1 MMIIPSEQSSEIV
14 NTDIHHL
21 KELAQN
27 IGHNQSSLDFSWLF
41 SWLPDFHWLKILL
54 AGLLPVYFGSLA
66 FCYILVFTCMLL
78 LQWRKQILQKRRA
91 KVWMKQLKAESY
103 FQHALAHGA
112 DEEAQPRTNAAICSP
127 DHIPEPQSL
136 HLPSENIVE
145 SNDNSTPPFPD
156 SAPYKPIFQEVA
168 CVCALSH
175 LPPLL
180 AHSASYPCSAIPTES
195 SPFSSPL
202 KPTILKNDPYS
213 IGSRISA

>member
-1 MMIIPSEQSSEIV
+1 MMIIPS
-14 NTDIHHL
+14 
-21 KELAQN
+21 
-27 IGHNQSSLDFSWLF
+27 
-41 SWLPDFHWLKILL
+41 
-54 AGLLPVYFGSLA
+54 GLLPVYFGSLA

-103 FQHALAHGA
+103 FQHALAHRA
-112 DEEAQPRTNAAICSP
+112 DKEAQPRTNAAICNP
-127 DHIPEPQSL
+127 DDIPEPQSM
-136 HLPSENIVE
+136 HLPSENMVE
-145 SNDNSTPPFPD
+145 INDNSTSPLPD
-156 SAPYKPIFQEVA
+156 SAPYKPVFQEVV

-202 KPTILKNDPYS
+202 NPAIFKTDPYS